1 MDEALEEIGRV
12 SGEGGPLLLADLIT
26 VTSWRGI
33 AEGGKDYER
42 ACDLLLEGPGVEGC
56 AIAIGG
62 ETGVVWEME
71 GGGTAGVFRRG
82 QDYAIVTRI
91 WPEDPDDTRTFRVL
105 AEVAAAD
112 IARIAEL
119 SIASGVLAIL
129 WAPEDGRA
137 FESLDPAGLPMGEM
151 SMGGTG
157 LTLELAPGVYDCFHD
172 AVSNAA
178 GDARRC
184 HLVRR
189 AG

>member
-1 MDEALEEIGRV
+1 
-12 SGEGGPLLLADLIT
+12 LLLADLIT

-33 AEGGKDYER
+33 EEGGKDYER
-42 ACDLLLEGPGVEGC
+42 ACDLLEEGPGTEGC

-129 WAPEDGRA
+129 WAPEDGVLSNLSIRRGCRW
-137 FESLDPAGLPMGEM
+137 ERCRWG
-151 SMGGTG
+151 
-157 LTLELAPGVYDCFHD
+157 APG
-172 AVSNAA
+172 SPWNS
-178 GDARRC
+178 
-184 HLVRR
+184 RR
-189 AG
+189 ASTTASTMP